1 MNDNAALHKQGERR
15 RSSPFF
21 SVHHERSGLWTN
33 VETNKLPRSEAAL
46 GAPVASR
53 GRVDE
58 FRILDRVAS
67 RGRVDEFRILDQ
79 GHRPRFLP
87 KPLSDQSS
95 ALIVTHYIVQRTSL
109 GCMLSEQLNGGRL
122 RAFLRDAPLNPFR
135 LLSLHI
141 GHEVDK
147 LLCLV

>member
-46 GAPVASR
+46 GAP
-53 GRVDE
+53 
-58 FRILDRVAS
+58 VAS